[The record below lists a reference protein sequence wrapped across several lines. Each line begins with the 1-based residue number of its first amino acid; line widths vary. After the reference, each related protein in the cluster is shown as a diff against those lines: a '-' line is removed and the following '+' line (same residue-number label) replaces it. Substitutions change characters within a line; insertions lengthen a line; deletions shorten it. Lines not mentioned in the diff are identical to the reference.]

1 MEGSWTGTERETE
14 EVKEGEEVGEWPSGE
29 EMKEGRR
36 VAKKGVD
43 FAGSIMKNGK
53 GFKLGNDS
61 KR

>member
-1 MEGSWTGTERETE
+1 M
-14 EVKEGEEVGEWPSGE
+14 GEWPSGE